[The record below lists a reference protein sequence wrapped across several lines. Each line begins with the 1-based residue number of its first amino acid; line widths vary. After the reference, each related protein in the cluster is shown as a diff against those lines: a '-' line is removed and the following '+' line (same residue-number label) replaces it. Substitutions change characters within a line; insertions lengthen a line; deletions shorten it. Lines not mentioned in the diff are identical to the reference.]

1 MRILGFN
8 RSPSRDRKLAA
19 DIAQLQRARRRGGR
33 VCGDHCNVRCP
44 QCGSTSCLCRCT
56 PDCPDAARALSTE
69 PDRYPIEPAI
79 LPLVFA
85 MKRSGIFDPCWSCDG
100 HLGVGGSIWKSPMVW
115 FYCRSMLYL
124 RLLGDGLN
132 RMAGMGCLRVQW
144 GIAVTY
150 SDPGNPETAF
160 SLQPAPG
167 ERRDFSLADLQADA
181 GAIARALDPMM
192 EESARA
198 LIR

>member
-1 MRILGFN
+1 MRIFGFN
-8 RSPSRDRKLAA
+8 PLPNQGRRLAA
-19 DIAQLQRARRRGGR
+19 DIAQLRRVRAGGGR
-33 VCGDHCNVRCP
+33 VCGERCNIHCP
-44 QCGSTSCLCRCT
+44 QCGSTTCLCRCT

-85 MKRSGIFDPCWSCDG
+85 MKRSRIFDPCWSCEG
-100 HLGVGGSIWKSPMVW
+100 HTGVGGSFWKTPMVW
-115 FYCRSMLYL
+115 FYCRSMVYL
-124 RLLGDGLN
+124 RLLGDSLN
-132 RMAGMGCLRVQW
+132 RMTRVGGLKVPW
-144 GIAVTY
+144 EVAITY
-150 SDPGNPETAF
+150 SDPDNPDTTF

-167 ERRDFSLADLQADA
+167 GCRDFSLPELQSDA
-181 GAIARALDPMM
+181 RAIARMLDPMM